1 MSAADVAASLGAGSG
16 WIPGAR
22 AVRTRRGPLD
32 IGTDMSPRR
41 FIPQRLSLTL
51 QVPQIRESLEPFE
64 SVWLRVIG
72 SRSERLMELVPL
84 LYVKGMSQRDIK
96 AALVF
101 EVAQGVPIRPPQ

>member
-1 MSAADVAASLGAGSG
+1 
-16 WIPGAR
+16 
-22 AVRTRRGPLD
+22 
-32 IGTDMSPRR
+32 MSPRR